1 MECGALVCVVNR
13 WWETYQCSDKS
24 IKATGCSL
32 SWKIMVMMIFYILF
46 ESLSFW
52 CRKKKI
58 LSCRVLLNLKKS
70 QTGKKLLTN
79 KQLFFQVGSLAFL
92 SGCLYYIV
100 DLLLQWQI
108 PKSFKRCSFK
118 MKFYS
123 CSRVTHE
130 EVVTYHR
137 EVVVINGPEKDT
149 LKDSALIQHAALNM
163 R

>member
-1 MECGALVCVVNR
+1 
-13 WWETYQCSDKS
+13 
-24 IKATGCSL
+24 
-32 SWKIMVMMIFYILF
+32 
-46 ESLSFW
+46 
-52 CRKKKI
+52 
-58 LSCRVLLNLKKS
+58 
-70 QTGKKLLTN
+70 
-79 KQLFFQVGSLAFL
+79 
-92 SGCLYYIV
+92 
-100 DLLLQWQI
+100 
-108 PKSFKRCSFK
+108 